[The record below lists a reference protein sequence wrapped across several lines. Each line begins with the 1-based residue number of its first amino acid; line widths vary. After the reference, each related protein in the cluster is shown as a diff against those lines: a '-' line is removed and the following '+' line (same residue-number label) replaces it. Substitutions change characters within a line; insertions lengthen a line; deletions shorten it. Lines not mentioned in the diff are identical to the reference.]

1 MIKHWI
7 GLVFCAALVCAAAGA
22 RAGEAVLDVKEAIV
36 KIYTYHSIP
45 DYQSPWSM
53 RGTFNSTGSG
63 CIIKGKRILTNAHV
77 VSDQTFIQVRRNG
90 DSRRYEAKVVSVS
103 HAADVA
109 LLSVEDPGFFEGVEP
124 LDLGTLPKAQQ
135 EVLVYGFPLGGDT
148 LSITKGVISRI
159 EHQTYTHSSC
169 SFLAVQI
176 DAALNPGNSGGPAI
190 VNDKVVGVAMQGISQ
205 ADNIGYIV
213 PVPIIDHFLDDMED
227 GRYDGFPSLGVIM
240 QGMENPDLKKKNDMP
255 ETQSGMLVVKALR
268 GSPAEGSLQGGD
280 VLISIDGHEIADDGT
295 VEFRPKERTSMSYF
309 IQEKQIGE
317 KIRVGLLRAGKKTEV
332 EVVLGRPME
341 MDRLIPLEQY
351 DRMPTYFIFGGLIIC
366 PLSVNYLKSWGPNW
380 YDTAPE
386 ELVGMLGSN
395 FITDEADEV
404 VLVQKVLA
412 ADVGRGYQD
421 IANWI
426 VTEVNGQKIKNL
438 RELVQRVDQAGADSF
453 VIFKNKLG
461 NQVVLRKDKAARS
474 LPKILETYRIQ
485 KDRSPDLEG
494 AR

>member
-1 MIKHWI
+1 
-7 GLVFCAALVCAAAGA
+7 
-22 RAGEAVLDVKEAIV
+22 
-36 KIYTYHSIP
+36 
-45 DYQSPWSM
+45 
-53 RGTFNSTGSG
+53 
-63 CIIKGKRILTNAHV
+63 
-77 VSDQTFIQVRRNG
+77 
-90 DSRRYEAKVVSVS
+90 
-103 HAADVA
+103 
-109 LLSVEDPGFFEGVEP
+109 
-124 LDLGTLPKAQQ
+124 
-135 EVLVYGFPLGGDT
+135 
-148 LSITKGVISRI
+148 
-159 EHQTYTHSSC
+159 
-169 SFLAVQI
+169 
-176 DAALNPGNSGGPAI
+176 
-190 VNDKVVGVAMQGISQ
+190 
-205 ADNIGYIV
+205 
-213 PVPIIDHFLDDMED
+213 
-227 GRYDGFPSLGVIM
+227 
-240 QGMENPDLKKKNDMP
+240 
-255 ETQSGMLVVKALR
+255 
-268 GSPAEGSLQGGD
+268 
-280 VLISIDGHEIADDGT
+280 
-295 VEFRPKERTSMSYF
+295 MSYF

>member
-1 MIKHWI
+1 MKRWMW
-7 GLVFCAALVCAAAGA
+7 LWLCVFVAPVAWAD
-22 RAGEAVLDVKEAIV
+22 EAVLDVKDAIV
-36 KIYTYHSIP
+36 KIYTYHAVP

-90 DSRRYEAKVVSVS
+90 DSRRYEARVVSVS

-109 LLSVEDPGFFEGVEP
+109 LLSVEDPAFFEGVEP
-124 LDLGTLPKAQQ
+124 LDLGTLPNAQQ

-190 VNDKVVGVAMQGISQ
+190 VDDKVVGVAMQGISQ

-213 PVPIIDHFLDDMED
+213 PVPIIDHFLADMED
-227 GRYDGFPSLGVIM
+227 GRYDGFPSLGVVM
-240 QGMENPDLKKKNDMP
+240 QGMENPDLKNKYDLL
-255 ETQSGMLVVKALR
+255 ETQSGMLVVQTLR
-268 GSPAEGSLQGGD
+268 GSPAEGNLQSGD
-280 VLISIDGHEIADDGT
+280 VLISIEGREIADDGT
-295 VEFRPKERTSMSYF
+295 VEFRPKQRTSMSYF

-317 KIRVGLLRAGKKTEV
+317 KVRVGLLRAGEQLDV
-332 EVVLGRPME
+332 EVALDRPME
-341 MDRLIPLEQY
+341 KDRLIPLEQY
-351 DRMPTYFIFGGLIIC
+351 DRLPTYFIFGGLVIS

-386 ELVGMLGSN
+386 ELVGMLGAN
-395 FITDEADEV
+395 FVTDEADEV
-404 VLVQKVLA
+404 VLLQKVLA
-412 ADVGRGYQD
+412 SEVGRGYQD
-421 IANWI
+421 IANWVI
-426 VTEVNGQKIKNL
+426 TEVNGQKIKNL
-438 RELVQRVDQAGADSF
+438 RELVQRVDEADAGSF
-453 VIFKNKLG
+453 VVFKNKLG
-461 NQVVLRKDKAARS
+461 NQIVIQKEKAAQS

-494 AR
+494 PL